1 MSDRVWPIDGSILDD
16 PKRRVVR
23 LDIHYAVGQRERDT
37 VESALRYRLEYSNVI
52 PARKW
57 S

>member
-1 MSDRVWPIDGSILDD
+1 MSDRVWPIDRSILDD

-37 VESALRYRLEYSNVI
+37 VESARIFECDPRTKVVLNRL
-52 PARKW
+52 
-57 S
+57 